1 MDGVTE
7 TVTHELVELAHD
19 LARAVQA
26 HDVVRLDALLASE
39 FTLQGA
45 AGHFD
50 RAEFLEM
57 AAGPY
62 QLEDFA
68 YEEIDP
74 EVYGN
79 TGVLVSRYR
88 QQARLNGRDLTHRM
102 HVTDIWVRRDA
113 RWQIVRRH
121 ATIAD

>member
-1 MDGVTE
+1 M
-7 TVTHELVELAHD
+7 TVAVANELVELAHD
-19 LARAVQA
+19 LARAVSE
-26 HDVVRLDALLASE
+26 HDVDRLERLLASE

-45 AGHFD
+45 AGQLD
-50 RAEFLEM
+50 RAAFLEA

-62 QLEDFA
+62 EIDEFT

-79 TGVLVSRYR
+79 TAVLVSRYH
-88 QQARLNGRDLTHRM
+88 QVARLDERDLTHRM
-102 HVTDIWVRRDA
+102 HVTDIWTRREA

-121 ATIAD
+121 ATVAEG

>member
-1 MDGVTE
+1 M
-7 TVTHELVELAHD
+7 TVAVANELVELAHD
-19 LARAVQA
+19 LALAVSE
-26 HDVVRLDALLASE
+26 HDVDRLERLLASE

-45 AGHFD
+45 AGQLD
-50 RAEFLEM
+50 RAAFLEA

-62 QLEDFA
+62 EIDEFT

-79 TGVLVSRYR
+79 TAVLVSRYH
-88 QQARLNGRDLTHRM
+88 QVARLDGRDLTHRM
-102 HVTDIWVRRDA
+102 HVTDIWTRREA

-121 ATIAD
+121 ATVAEG

>member
-1 MDGVTE
+1 M
-7 TVTHELVELAHD
+7 TVAVANELVELAHD
-19 LARAVQA
+19 LARAVSE
-26 HDVVRLDALLASE
+26 HDVDRLERLLASE

-45 AGHFD
+45 AGQLD
-50 RAEFLEM
+50 RAAFLEA

-62 QLEDFA
+62 EIDGFR

-79 TGVLVSRYR
+79 TAVLVSRYH
-88 QQARLNGRDLTHRM
+88 QVARLDGRDLTHRM
-102 HVTDIWVRRDA
+102 HVTDIWTRREA

-121 ATIAD
+121 ATVAEA

>member
-1 MDGVTE
+1 M
-7 TVTHELVELAHD
+7 TVAVAHELVELAHD
-19 LARAVQA
+19 LAKAVSE
-26 HDVVRLDALLASE
+26 HDVDRLEHLLAAE

-45 AGHFD
+45 AGQLD
-50 RAEFLEM
+50 RDAFLEA

-62 QLEDFA
+62 EIDEFT

-79 TGVLVSRYR
+79 TAVLVSRYH
-88 QQARLNGRDLTHRM
+88 QVARLDGKDLSHRM
-102 HVTDIWVRRDA
+102 HVTDIWTRRDA

-121 ATIAD
+121 ATVADR

>member
-1 MDGVTE
+1 VHEATEVVTL
-7 TVTHELVELAHD
+7 ELVELAYD
-19 LARAVQA
+19 LARSVQDS
-26 HDVVRLDALLASE
+26 DVSRLEDLLASE

-50 RAEFLEM
+50 RDAFLEA

-62 QLEDFA
+62 EIDEFA
-68 YEEIDP
+68 YEEIDL
-74 EVYGN
+74 EIYGN

-88 QQARLNGRDLTHRM
+88 QQARLDGRDLSHRM
-102 HVTDIWVRRDA
+102 HVTDIWIRRDA

>member
-1 MDGVTE
+1 MNGATGV
-7 TVTHELVELAHD
+7 VTHELVELAHE
-19 LARAVQA
+19 LARAVQD
-26 HDVVRLDALLASE
+26 HDLERLEQLLAAE

-45 AGHFD
+45 AGQLD
-50 RAEFLEM
+50 REAFVAA

-62 QLEDFA
+62 EIDEFA

-88 QQARLNGRDLTHRM
+88 QQARLGGRDLSHRM

-121 ATIAD
+121 ATIAG

>member
-1 MDGVTE
+1 M
-7 TVTHELVELAHD
+7 TVAVANELVELAHD
-19 LARAVQA
+19 LARAVSE
-26 HDVVRLDALLASE
+26 HDVDRLERLLASE

-45 AGHFD
+45 AGQLD
-50 RAEFLEM
+50 RAEFLAA

-62 QLEDFA
+62 EIDEFT

-79 TGVLVSRYR
+79 TAVLVSRYH
-88 QQARLNGRDLTHRM
+88 QVARLNGCDLTRRM
-102 HVTDIWVRRDA
+102 HVTDIWTRREA

-121 ATIAD
+121 ATVAEV